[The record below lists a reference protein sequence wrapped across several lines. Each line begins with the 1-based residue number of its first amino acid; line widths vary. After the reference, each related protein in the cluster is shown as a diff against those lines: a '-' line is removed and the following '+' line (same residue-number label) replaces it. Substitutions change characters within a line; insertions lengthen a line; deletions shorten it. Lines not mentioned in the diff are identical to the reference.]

1 MINKL
6 FNKKQLD
13 LLSEAEE
20 YFRQVRSGFKRN
32 SPHTLDVK
40 VYETLNSI
48 EPTQEPKYSCSKC
61 VYNLYKRAS
70 EIYFIS
76 KEKNNQDK
84 TDKEDGQMEKKNA
97 RQQPTNTNSNA
108 TTATRQSSIRVKRK
122 GKKNSSN

>member
-1 MINKL
+1 MINNY

-20 YFRQVRSGFKRN
+20 YFRQVKNGFKRN

-70 EIYFIS
+70 EIYFQS
-76 KEKNNQDK
+76 KEKIENDGKEKNIQKNNK
-84 TDKEDGQMEKKNA
+84 
-97 RQQPTNTNSNA
+97 PTTSGTTNQKQRRGRKPNG
-108 TTATRQSSIRVKRK
+108 VKR
-122 GKKNSSN
+122 G

>member
-6 FNKKQLD
+6 FDKKQLD

-32 SPHTLDVK
+32 SPHALDVR

-61 VYNLYKRAS
+61 VFTLYKKAS
-70 EIYFIS
+70 EIYFQS
-76 KEKNNQDK
+76 KEKID
-84 TDKEDGQMEKKNA
+84 DEKKDPKNNK
-97 RQQPTNTNSNA
+97 PTTT
-108 TTATRQSSIRVKRK
+108 TTATPKRRGRRPNGIK
-122 GKKNSSN
+122 RSKP